1 MKETSVVSVLV
12 VDDFEEWR
20 NTVRTVFQDELQLQV
35 TDEAA
40 DGMEAVQK
48 ARTLQP
54 DLVVLDISLP
64 GLNGIEATHQIK
76 TVSPRSEVI
85 ILSENRSA
93 DIVDAALDNGAGAY
107 VVKSACT
114 RELIPAVK
122 AALSGRRLLAACL
135 P

>member
-1 MKETSVVSVLV
+1 M
-12 VDDFEEWR
+12 
-20 NTVRTVFQDELQLQV
+20 VRAVFQDELQLQV
-35 TDEAA
+35 MDEAA

-48 ARTLQP
+48 ARKLQP

-76 TVSPRSEVI
+76 SVSPRSEVI
-85 ILSENRSA
+85 ILSENRSP
-93 DIVDAALDNGAGAY
+93 DVVDAALDKGAGAY

-122 AALSGRRLLAACL
+122 AALSGRRLHLAA
-135 P
+135 